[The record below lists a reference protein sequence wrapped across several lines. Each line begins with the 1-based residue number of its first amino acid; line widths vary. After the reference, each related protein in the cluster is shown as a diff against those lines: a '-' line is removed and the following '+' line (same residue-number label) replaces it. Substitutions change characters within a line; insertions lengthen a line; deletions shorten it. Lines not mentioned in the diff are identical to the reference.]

1 MVVLGEKMTYN
12 NKKEPSVIM
21 LRTAQR
27 HPEKIH
33 AKLESV
39 QLNCNVRTNMFAYN
53 KVAKVYKA
61 F

>member
-39 QLNCNVRTNMFAYN
+39 QLNCNVKTNMHTI
-53 KVAKVYKA
+53 KLQI
-61 F
+61 